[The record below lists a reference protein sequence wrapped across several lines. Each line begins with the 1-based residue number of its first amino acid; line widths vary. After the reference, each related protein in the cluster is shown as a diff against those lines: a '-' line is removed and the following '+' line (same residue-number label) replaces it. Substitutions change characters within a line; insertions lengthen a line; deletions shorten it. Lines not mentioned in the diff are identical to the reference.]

1 MKQLTAKDI
10 LNSELKSKQIT
21 IPEWGGVVFIRE
33 PTAYERGEYEIL
45 VTNASND
52 DEILKEIRG
61 ICAAKCI
68 ADAKG
73 NRLFTDDQ
81 INDLHK
87 LSANALDRIIDAYR
101 EIALLEETDIIK
113 AAKN

>member
-1 MKQLTAKDI
+1 MKHLTAKDI
-10 LNSELKSKQIT
+10 LNAKLNSRQIN

-33 PTAYERGEYEIL
+33 PTGYERGEYEIL
-45 VTNASND
+45 VSNASGD

-68 ADAKG
+68 TDSNGK
-73 NRLFTDDQ
+73 RLFTDDQ
-81 INDLHK
+81 IDK
-87 LSANALDRIIDAYR
+87 LNETSANALDRVIDAYR
-101 EIALLEETDIIK
+101 EIALLEEREITN